1 MSSDPILPT
10 DPEPEPMIPPQSVP
24 PAAVTPTSP
33 ISNTEASATLSGLD
47 PNIAAGL
54 SALTSGLA
62 GVVFLVLEKRN
73 PFVRFWAM
81 QSVFFGAS
89 VLVLNIA
96 VSIFLGILGHIIGFL
111 VGIFYLLYAV
121 VCLGILVLWI
131 FMIIQAFSG
140 KEWEIPVLG
149 KMARRQLARMPIL

>member
-1 MSSDPILPT
+1 MSSDPILP
-10 DPEPEPMIPPQSVP
+10 PNSEPEPTIPPQVVP
-24 PAAVTPTSP
+24 PAITPPIPPTSDM
-33 ISNTEASATLSGLD
+33 SASLSGLD

-81 QSVFFGAS
+81 QSIFFGAS

-96 VSIFLGILGHIIGFL
+96 VRIFLGILAHIIGFL
-111 VGIFYLLYAV
+111 IYFFVFAYGV

-131 FMIIQAFSG
+131 IMIVQAFSG

-149 KMARRQLARMPIL
+149 QMARRQLARMPML